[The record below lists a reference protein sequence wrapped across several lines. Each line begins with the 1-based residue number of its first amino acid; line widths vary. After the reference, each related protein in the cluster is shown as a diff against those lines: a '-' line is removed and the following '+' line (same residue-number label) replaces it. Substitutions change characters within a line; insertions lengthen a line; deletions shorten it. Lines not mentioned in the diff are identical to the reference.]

1 MEFSRE
7 LYVDEPLKDRMESLK
22 EKLNNNQW
30 VPFIHV
36 LTLPI
41 TKDGLLEIY
50 PAYVLKQK
58 WYQSRT
64 IKVVG
69 IASGREEAFS
79 LVERIIQDCM
89 KQCHNLDIANYF
101 EF

>member
-7 LYVDEPLKDRMESLK
+7 LYVDERLKDRIESMK
-22 EKLNNNQW
+22 EKLNQNQW

-36 LTLPI
+36 LTLPL

-50 PAYVLKQK
+50 PAYVLRQE
-58 WYQSRT
+58 WYQSHP

-69 IASGREEAFS
+69 IASGREEAFT
-79 LVERIIQDCM
+79 LMERIIQDCM
-89 KQCHNLDIANYF
+89 KQGHNLDVANYF
-101 EF
+101 KF